1 MPKAKI
7 AIVKGPER
15 KKNLLDAIKII
26 EPEVKKAIKEK
37 NSKALFIKVNTTCF
51 DCLPSITHPKA
62 LEAALKYF
70 YPKFKEVIIGDS
82 SDAFREK
89 KNNPYSSLKKNFP
102 KIKFSDLTEF
112 KAKKYSAEMI
122 GGSKK
127 NAVVSLLPEE
137 AFTVS
142 LALPKTHD
150 CYVFTGCTKNMFGC
164 TIKGRGYVHGLRM
177 MQRVFLNNVIESNK
191 FKDKNLI
198 KALMAAKADLHLMDA
213 FTGMQGNG
221 PVLGEQIRLSYAMA
235 GLDGIAVDSIASR
248 LFCIE
253 EVPYLKLLE
262 RKGFGVGDAKKIE
275 LIKKGFKELDELK
288 IKARLHYT
296 YKYQII
302 DPKEKFLFPVPDLNL
317 IKDSLSFGLP
327 AKFIKRMMT
336 RNEE

>member
-1 MPKAKI
+1 MSKARV

-15 KKNLLDAIKII
+15 KKNLLNAIKLI
-26 EPEVKKAIKEK
+26 EPEIKKAIKEK
-37 NSKALFIKVNTTCF
+37 NSRALFIKVNTTCF

-62 LEAALKYF
+62 LEAALEYF
-70 YPKFKEVIIGDS
+70 YPKFKEIIIGDN
-82 SDAFREK
+82 SDAFKEE
-89 KNNPYSSLKKNFP
+89 KNNPYFFLKKAFP

-127 NAVVSLLPEE
+127 KATVSLLPKE
-137 AFTVS
+137 AFAIS

-150 CYVFTGCTKNMFGC
+150 YYVFTGCTKNMFGC

-191 FKDKNLI
+191 FKDKNLV
-198 KALMAAKADLHLMDA
+198 KALSASKADLHLMDA
-213 FTGMQGNG
+213 FTGMHGNG
-221 PVLGEQIRLSYAMA
+221 PVLGEQIRLGYAMA
-235 GLDGIAVDSIASR
+235 GLDGVSVDSIASK
-248 LFCIE
+248 LFSIE

-262 RKGFGVGDAKKIE
+262 KKGFGIEDTKKIE

-288 IKARLHYT
+288 IKAKLHYT

-302 DPKEKFLFPVPDLNL
+302 DSSEKFLFPVPDFNL

-327 AKFIKRMMT
+327 ARFIR
-336 RNEE
+336 RIIRIE